1 MRSAPRVAVVLA
13 LVAAALSVLMAEDGM
28 QPLFDAAL
36 AAARR
41 RAEELAG

>member
-1 MRSAPRVAVVLA
+1 
-13 LVAAALSVLMAEDGM
+13 MAEDGM

-36 AAARR
+36 AAARK